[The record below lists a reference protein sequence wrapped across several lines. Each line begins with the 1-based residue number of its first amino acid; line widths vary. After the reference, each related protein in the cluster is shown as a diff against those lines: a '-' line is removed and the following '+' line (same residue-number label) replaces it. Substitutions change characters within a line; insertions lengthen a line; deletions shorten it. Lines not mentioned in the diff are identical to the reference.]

1 MKEERVER
9 RLAAVLAAD
18 IAGYSRLMDLDE
30 EGTVRDLKS
39 HRCALIDPKI
49 TEHQIRLRQQFGMQ
63 AEMGPIFGKF

>member
-30 EGTVRDLKS
+30 EGTLRDLKS
-39 HRCALIDPKI
+39 HRLALIDPKI
-49 TEHQIRLRQQFGMQ
+49 TEPQIRLRQQFGMQ